1 MRISTRGKYSLEA
14 LLYLAL
20 LPEGS
25 FASTRTISENTG
37 ISDGYLEQLFIPLK
51 KAGIIRGI
59 RGAQG
64 GYLPGRPIAEIT
76 VGDILRA
83 VEGSLEPVACLS
95 SGTCPAESKCITRH
109 TWTHLY
115 QEISSFVDS
124 MNLADLVKSYDSM
137 AAGGFAI

>member
-20 LPEGS
+20 LPEGD
-25 FASTRTISENTG
+25 FASTRSISEKTG

-51 KAGIIRGI
+51 KAGVIRGI

-64 GYLPGRPIAEIT
+64 GYLPGRPINEIY
-76 VGDILRA
+76 VGQILRA

-95 SGTCPAESKCITRH
+95 SGTCPAEAKCITRH
-109 TWTHLY
+109 TWSALY
-115 QEISSFVDS
+115 REIADCVDS
-124 MNLADLVKSYDSM
+124 ISLKDLVESYNTLDKEEYV
-137 AAGGFAI
+137 I

>member
-51 KAGIIRGI
+51 KSGIIRGI

-64 GYLPGRPIAEIT
+64 GYLPGRPIQEIT

-95 SGTCPAESKCITRH
+95 TGTCPSEAKCITRH
-109 TWTHLY
+109 TWSRLY
-115 QEISSFVDS
+115 REISDLVDS
-124 MNLADLVKSYDSM
+124 MSLADLVKSYDSM
-137 AAGGFAI
+137 DAGGFAI

>member
-1 MRISTRGKYSLEA
+1 MRISTRGRYSLEA

-20 LPEGS
+20 LPEGEY
-25 FASTRTISENTG
+25 ASTRSISEHTG

-64 GYLPGRPIAEIT
+64 GYLPGRAIDAIT

-95 SGTCPAESKCITRH
+95 SDTCPSEAKCITRH
-109 TWTHLY
+109 TWSRLY
-115 QEISSFVDS
+115 REISDCVDS
-124 MNLADLVKSYDSM
+124 ITLSGLVECYRSMESGGLA
-137 AAGGFAI
+137 I